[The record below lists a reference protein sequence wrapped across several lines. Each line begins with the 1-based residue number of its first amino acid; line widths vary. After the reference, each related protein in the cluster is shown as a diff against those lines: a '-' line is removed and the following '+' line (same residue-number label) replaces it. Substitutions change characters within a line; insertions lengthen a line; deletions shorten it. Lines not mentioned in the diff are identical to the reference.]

1 MDTLTIKELNLSQ
14 AGILKSL
21 LYTAIFVPPGQEKL
35 QFDIITNPEIAV
47 YIKDF
52 GRKGDLCLVAE
63 INGEIAGAV
72 WTRLFNEIE
81 KGFGFISS
89 DIPELSMAVF
99 ESFQK
104 KGIGKMLL
112 NGMIKLL
119 IDHGYKNV
127 SLSVDKNNYA
137 YNLYKSYGFE
147 DYESNNDSVT
157 MIKRLK

>member
-35 QFDIITNPEIAV
+35 PFDIITNPEIAV

-72 WTRLFNEIE
+72 WTRLFNV
-81 KGFGFISS
+81 SS
-89 DIPELSMAVF
+89 I
-99 ESFQK
+99 
-104 KGIGKMLL
+104 
-112 NGMIKLL
+112 
-119 IDHGYKNV
+119 
-127 SLSVDKNNYA
+127 
-137 YNLYKSYGFE
+137 
-147 DYESNNDSVT
+147 
-157 MIKRLK
+157 

>member
-1 MDTLTIKELNLSQ
+1 
-14 AGILKSL
+14 
-21 LYTAIFVPPGQEKL
+21 
-35 QFDIITNPEIAV
+35 
-47 YIKDF
+47 
-52 GRKGDLCLVAE
+52 
-63 INGEIAGAV
+63 
-72 WTRLFNEIE
+72 
-81 KGFGFISS
+81 
-89 DIPELSMAVF
+89 MAVF